1 MLMAEELPLP
11 TPTLTV
17 EAIRSAVLRLYCLE
31 DISVVGKLGSGFYAN
46 VYLVYHRPSKHKLA
60 LKISPSGNIQRREIE
75 ILRGLRHENVQRLF
89 GACIIGGKLAC
100 LTEYANG
107 GSLADLLTA
116 NSAPLPWS
124 CRVSLAHDIIRGL
137 SHLHENRL
145 IHRDLSSQNILIRV
159 NCDGTMPLSTPLPA
173 WMCNRNGSGGEI
185 STSSQIEPS
194 LGLSIDQMTELWDS
208 KSPLC
213 AGLPVIPPS
222 VAPTNLFHRYH
233 RYPPYTAVVGDL
245 GVCLDLRQRNVD
257 ATIIAGSAYCTAPE
271 CLRKLAPYSPAAD
284 IFAFGLLVC
293 ELIVRLVNNGS
304 TIPRTAEFGLDK
316 DNLPVP
322 PDCPPWFLDLAVD
335 CCKVNHLERPSVE
348 EITDRIIGHSID
360 SSFIGPRAFNFV
372 AVEKNGAAERSAR
385 KRFTGSALRGAGS
398 QQIPT
403 AAATVPPDCL
413 G

>member
-1 MLMAEELPLP
+1 MLMEEERPPP

-17 EAIRSAVLRLYCLE
+17 EAIKSAVLRLYCLE
-31 DISVVGKLGSGFYAN
+31 DISVV
-46 VYLVYHRPSKHKLA
+46 YHRPSKRKLA

-75 ILRGLRHENVQRLF
+75 ILRGLRHENVQRPPQKIEYLGFYQIHDFRLF
-89 GACIIGGKLAC
+89 SQ
-100 LTEYANG
+100 YANG
-107 GSLADLLTA
+107 GSLVDLLNA

-145 IHRDLSSQNILIRV
+145 IHRDLSSQI
-159 NCDGTMPLSTPLPA
+159 
-173 WMCNRNGSGGEI
+173 E
-185 STSSQIEPS
+185 SSH
-194 LGLSIDQMTELWDS
+194 GLSIDQMTELWDP
-208 KSPLC
+208 KSPPCL
-213 AGLPVIPPS
+213 GLPVIRPS
-222 VAPTNLFHRYH
+222 VAPASLFHRYH
-233 RYPPYTAVVGDL
+233 RYSPYTAVVGDL

-304 TIPRTAEFGLDK
+304 TIPRTDEFGLDK

-335 CCKVNHLERPSVE
+335 CCKVNHLERPSVD
-348 EITDRIIGHSID
+348 EITDRIIDHSID
-360 SSFIGPRAFNFV
+360 ASFISPRAFNFV
-372 AVEKNGAAERSAR
+372 AVEKDGAIERSSR
-385 KRFTGSALRGAGS
+385 KRFAGSSLRGASS
-398 QQIPT
+398 QQIPA
-403 AAATVPPDCL
+403 AAATIQPDCL